1 MNWALAA
8 NWSTQLLRGEKF
20 PFCGELHPSSNLNFS
35 LSLSSSKWPS
45 WTFHSRLHQSGLSAK
60 TLHHPIQSRAAMQPG
75 DNLGTFSSWSFH
87 SGMKASFHLHLLC
100 KSFRLLLWCMQI
112 AAEATRLKK
121 TKWKLNWRAQ
131 SELVT
136 KIQDY
141 NFFIRILGS
150 LHGDCKK
157 EGLSIWA
164 EFDMLMR
171 CLHTREVTQ
180 SQSNH
185 PRPSQF
191 FQVKTFPPPRL

>member
-1 MNWALAA
+1 
-8 NWSTQLLRGEKF
+8 
-20 PFCGELHPSSNLNFS
+20 
-35 LSLSSSKWPS
+35 
-45 WTFHSRLHQSGLSAK
+45 
-60 TLHHPIQSRAAMQPG
+60 MQPG

-112 AAEATRLKK
+112 AAEATRLEK
-121 TKWKLNWRAQ
+121 TKWKLNWWGQ

-185 PRPSQF
+185 PSSSQF
-191 FQVKTFPPPRL
+191 FQVKTFTLAPFSSPKTIVCKCLQWFKVSKTEAFVLPANDVDCSHTQDVTATRALLIHGGARVHLVVGQAVLHCLGGLT

>member
-1 MNWALAA
+1 
-8 NWSTQLLRGEKF
+8 
-20 PFCGELHPSSNLNFS
+20 
-35 LSLSSSKWPS
+35 
-45 WTFHSRLHQSGLSAK
+45 
-60 TLHHPIQSRAAMQPG
+60 MQPG

-191 FQVKTFPPPRL
+191 FQVKTFPPPRLECANVCNDSKSARPRLLSFLPMMLTAHTLKTVTATRALLIHGGARVHLVVGQAVLHCLGGLT